1 MMSRLWAALAASLL
15 AGCAAG
21 APRGVES
28 ATCPPG
34 SYAQASIDRWFQ
46 LSWSTMPGPTGPVVA
61 GYVDNQWKQE
71 AERMRLAVE
80 RLGAAG
86 QVVGCSEVWV
96 LGSVPAFYRGFFTAA
111 VPDATAQYRV
121 RILSFEWKGR
131 GGS

>member
-1 MMSRLWAALAASLL
+1 MNRLAIALAAPLL
-15 AGCAAG
+15 AGCAVG

-34 SYAQASIDRWFQ
+34 SYAQESVDRWFQ
-46 LSWSTMPGPTGPVVA
+46 LTWSTLQSPTGPTLA
-61 GYVDNQWKQE
+61 GYVNNQWKQD

-80 RLGAAG
+80 RLDATG

-96 LGSVPAFYRGFFTAA
+96 LGSVPAFNRAYFTAA
-111 VPDATAQYRV
+111 VPDANAQYRV
-121 RILSFEWKGR
+121 RILSFDWKSR